1 MYIELFD
8 VRAEDDFVEVIISR
22 NVSMDEMVVSDP
34 YSINKY

>member
-34 YSINKY
+34 NSINKY